1 MVLMIWQ
8 LEHLV
13 MNRVGYFAPPM
24 PDVDEPQA
32 RQCIEPTITLYI
44 IDPNAFTAGDE
55 LKPRALL
62 HISSSFGMR
71 PKVPCGVVTYLVDWS
86 IGCCC
91 CHRTSSAHVVPKSGL
106 VLTV

>member
-1 MVLMIWQ
+1 
-8 LEHLV
+8 

-55 LKPRALL
+55 LKSRALL
-62 HISSSFGMR
+62 HISSSLNAAKSAVR
-71 PKVPCGVVTYLVDWS
+71 RRHVSRRLEHWLS
-86 IGCCC
+86 LL
-91 CHRTSSAHVVPKSGL
+91 SSDFLGTRRA
-106 VLTV
+106 